1 MSISQTADS
10 NQLSRR
16 PWKLDRLFDAAKKDT
31 VIRLRWPLVILS
43 SYLLYYNPSEW
54 LTPTQVQAVLILYLL
69 SHTTLYFL
77 ADELFD
83 SRYFYGPLLLFDTI
97 VLAAVLSTIGT
108 ASPDFYLACLF
119 TLVVSCICNDTRG
132 LLAVTILA
140 PLVYGYSVFYTSENL
155 GPNVYLRLPFP
166 FVISLF
172 YGYFAQVERIR
183 RVAREKEEQARRQ
196 QKTAEEIRRQRE
208 RLEVMHQ
215 VNLAVTSTI
224 DTAKLLAMFLETAL
238 IHLPYAAA
246 IIRLRN
252 HGTGALETVAARG
265 FESGELGAADEALA
279 FVDRVVVE
287 DKPLTVSNVFT
298 DSRVESLELFK
309 NEGLLAFIALPLI
322 DNQARLGCLVFL
334 ARDEHEF
341 GEEEVDFL
349 STLAGQ
355 AAIAIQHAELY
366 DRSQRQAEELRGAHK
381 IKDEFLRVV
390 STQLKSP
397 LNVITGYADMFL
409 DGLLGE
415 ITPLQ
420 EKAIETVARQ
430 SKELHG
436 LINTVLQVSNM
447 ESEAPHVDLNEVNV
461 WEFLTEMRSIYDSPL
476 PKDVK
481 LIWDYPSDL
490 PLVRGDR
497 GKLKHI
503 LENLI
508 NNAIKFTER
517 GTVTIA
523 ARYLSS
529 KETLELKV
537 VDTGVGI
544 AKELISTI
552 FERFRQAQEPHAG
565 APRSGVGLGLYI
577 VKTYLD
583 LLGGK
588 ILVESR
594 PGAGSTFTVQIPV
607 PVKQSYAP
615 HEQLLLPTELEIPGA
630 AMR

>member
-16 PWKLDRLFDAAKKDT
+16 AWKLDRLFDAAKKDT

-140 PLVYGYSVFYTSENL
+140 PLVYGYSVFYTSETL

-246 IIRLRN
+246 IVRLRN

-265 FESGELGAADEALA
+265 FESRELGAADEALA

-298 DSRVESLELFK
+298 DPRVESLELFK

-341 GEEEVDFL
+341 GEEEIDFL

-381 IKDEFLRVV
+381 IKDEFLRIV

-476 PKDVK
+476 PKEVK

-517 GTVTIA
+517 GTVTIT

-544 AKELISTI
+544 AKERISTI
-552 FERFRQAQEPHAG
+552 FERFRQAQELHAG
-565 APRSGVGLGLYI
+565 APRGGVGLGLYI

-594 PGAGSTFTVQIPV
+594 PEAGSTFTVQIPV
-607 PVKQSYAP
+607 PVQQSYAP
-615 HEQLLLPTELEIPGA
+615 HEQLLLPTELEIPSA
-630 AMR
+630 AIR